1 MQEKRGLFKKKTS
14 KLQHSMDDS
23 HVEAT
28 KYNATLPLRRQAS
41 ETNLG
46 AEFMDKP
53 SSGAKSPHPKSLMDK
68 FSDVSKSII
77 EKQGPQ
83 SGSKRAKSPF
93 SIFKRPKSREPSPLR
108 GPDLRGPGTLPVR
121 ITVCILDIRRRE
133 DRFVP
138 L

>member
-23 HVEAT
+23 HVEAQ

-53 SSGAKSPHPKSLMDK
+53 SSGAKSQHPKSLMDK

-121 ITVCILDIRRRE
+121 ITVCILDIRMRE